1 MLNKVQL
8 IGRLGADP
16 EIKYMQN
23 GGQVTHVRLA
33 TSRRWKDKQTGE
45 RKEETE
51 WHRVVFFTRL
61 AEIAGEYLK
70 KGSQVYIEGRI
81 RTTKWQGQDGQD
93 KYTTEIVAEEM
104 HMLDSKSEKI
114 SSHHP
119 GANNPEMSNKS
130 NDRKNPVRTY
140 ADFDDSEIPF

>member
-16 EIKYMQN
+16 EIKYMPN
-23 GGQVTHVRLA
+23 GGQVTHARLA

-51 WHRVVFFTRL
+51 WHRVIFFMKL

-81 RTTKWQGQDGQD
+81 QTKKWQGEDGKD
-93 KYTTEIVAEEM
+93 RYNTDIIAESM
-104 HMLDSKSEKI
+104 HMLDSKSD
-114 SSHHP
+114 SVQTNR
-119 GANNPEMSNKS
+119 AA
-130 NDRKNPVRTY
+130 NPVSQEE
-140 ADFDDSEIPF
+140 FDDSIPF

>member
-16 EIKYMQN
+16 EIKYMPN

-51 WHRVVFFTRL
+51 WHRVIFFMKL